1 MPHRLHALTGRIVD
15 YETHTSPSSDPNP
28 EWLQRAAEDPFR
40 LIFEHHPEP
49 MWVFDTETFA
59 FQAVNRAATE
69 LYGYSREEFLSMTL
83 LDIRPE
89 DQKAE
94 FHRYCD
100 TMRRSPIFAERGIS
114 DTWTHRKKNG
124 EILEVTIKWRPI
136 KQGNRVS
143 IVSVIHEVTDESRK
157 ASQMNIQANALSQVT
172 EAVFAV
178 DNSRNI
184 QYWNKAAEALYGYTA
199 DEVLGK
205 ALSSVIDY
213 EYLSHTDESK
223 ARESLQTR
231 GHWRGE
237 KVHRRK
243 DGRSFFVESSMNT
256 LRSDDGAVVGI
267 MAVSHDVTEQ
277 KKVRQALLETNEK
290 LAAIIEA
297 SPVAIIVSDTQGCIK
312 AWNPAATRIFG
323 WTEKEMLG
331 SSFHRLL
338 PDGLSS
344 DYCRIRDSVLKGGAF
359 SNKETRHLCHSG
371 ALIDVSVSSA
381 PLHDFN
387 DKVIGVVS
395 LITDIT
401 ARKRTENEL
410 RLAKEA
416 ADSANRT
423 KTQFVANISH
433 EIRTPLSAIL
443 GFAEMMFDAKQTVS
457 ERMNCIARIRH
468 NVKNLTALIEDLLD
482 LSKVEAGKFEIAP
495 TGFPL
500 LPELS
505 EVTTLL
511 QNQILRKGL
520 GLRILFKGPI
530 PKTITSDP
538 TRLRQILINVVGNAI
553 KFTDRGTI
561 TITTWLDEKH
571 SSDKVFLCF
580 DIQDTGPGIPTD
592 QRESIFEPFAQI
604 DSSVSRRFGGTGLG
618 LNLSRRLARILGGD
632 VILAESQPGKGS
644 LFRVLVDPGEISGVP
659 MMENVTEADLRAKQY
674 TEFQPQS
681 ASLTGMRVLLVEDGQ
696 DNRFLINHFL
706 RSSGAQV
713 DAAINGMEGA
723 ELARNKAYDLILM
736 DIQMPIL
743 DGYQTT
749 TKLRAEGVKTPIIAL
764 TAHAMKGEKQRC
776 FDVGCNAYLSK
787 PIDANT
793 LVEMV
798 SRYRNMP
805 PSVAVH

>member
-1 MPHRLHALTGRIVD
+1 MDHETQTPDALN
-15 YETHTSPSSDPNP
+15 PNS
-28 EWLQRAAEDPFR
+28 EWLRRTAGDPFR
-40 LIFEHHPEP
+40 LIFDHHPEP

-59 FQAVNRAATE
+59 FQAVNQAALE
-69 LYGYSREEFLSMTL
+69 LYGYSREEFLKMTL
-83 LDIRPE
+83 VDIRPE
-89 DQKAE
+89 DQRSE

-100 TMRRSPIFAERGIS
+100 NMRRAPIFAERGIS
-114 DTWTHRKKNG
+114 DTWVHQKKNG
-124 EILEVTIKWRPI
+124 ETFQVTIKWRPI
-136 KQGNRVS
+136 KQDNRVS
-143 IVSVIHEVTDESRK
+143 IVSVIHQVTDESRK
-157 ASQMNIQANALSQVT
+157 TTQMNLQANALSQVT

-178 DNSRNI
+178 DNSRNV
-184 QYWNKAAEALYGYTA
+184 QYWNKAAEDLYGYKA
-199 DEVLGK
+199 EEVLGQ
-205 ALSSVIDY
+205 ALSAVVDY
-213 EYLSHTDESK
+213 EFLSREDERAS
-223 ARESLQTR
+223 REALRTR

-237 KVHRRK
+237 KLHRRK
-243 DGRSFFVESSMNT
+243 DGRTLFVESSMNT

-277 KKVRQALLETNEK
+277 KKVQQALLETNEK
-290 LAAIIEA
+290 LSAIIEA
-297 SPVAIIVSDTQGCIK
+297 SPVAIIVSDTEGSIK

-323 WTEKEMLG
+323 WTEEEMLG
-331 SSFHRLL
+331 ASFHRLL
-338 PDGLSS
+338 PDGFSS
-344 DYCRIRDSVLKGGAF
+344 DYCRIRDSVLRGEAF
-359 SNKETRHLCHSG
+359 SNKETRHLCQSG

-381 PLHDFN
+381 PIHDID

-395 LITDIT
+395 LVTDIT
-401 ARKRTENEL
+401 DRKRTENEL

-495 TGFPL
+495 TAFLL

-553 KFTDRGTI
+553 KFTERGTI
-561 TITTWLDEKH
+561 TITTSLDAQH
-571 SSDKVFLCF
+571 ASGRTFLCF
-580 DIQDTGPGIPTD
+580 DIRDTGPGIPTD

-618 LNLSRRLARILGGD
+618 LNLSRRLARILGGE
-632 VILAESQPGKGS
+632 VVLAESQTGKGS
-644 LFRVLVDPGEISGVP
+644 VFRVLVDPGDITEVP
-659 MMENVTEADLRAKQY
+659 LMENVTEADLRAKQF
-674 TEFQPQS
+674 THFQTRS
-681 ASLTGMRVLLVEDGQ
+681 ASLDGMRVLLVEDGQ

-706 RSSGAQV
+706 RSSGAEV
-713 DAAINGMEGA
+713 DSAINGMEGA
-723 ELARNKAYDLILM
+723 ELARKKAYDLILM

-749 TKLRAEGVKTPIIAL
+749 TKLRAEGVDTPIIAL
-764 TAHAMKGEKQRC
+764 TAHAMKGEKQKC

-798 SRYRNMP
+798 SRYRP
-805 PSVAVH
+805 KKAVNATLH

>member
-1 MPHRLHALTGRIVD
+1 MDH
-15 YETHTSPSSDPNP
+15 ETHSTPSRDRNS
-28 EWLQRAAEDPFR
+28 EWLQRTAADPFR

-59 FQAVNRAATE
+59 FQAVNQAAIE
-69 LYGYSREEFLSMTL
+69 LYGYTREEFLKMSL
-83 LDIRPE
+83 VDIRPE
-89 DQKAE
+89 NQRTE

-100 TMRRSPIFAERGIS
+100 TMRRSPIFSERGIS
-114 DTWTHRKKNG
+114 DTWTHQKKNG
-124 EILEVTIKWRPI
+124 EIFQVTIKWRPI
-136 KQGNRVS
+136 KQADRVS
-143 IVSVIHEVTDESRK
+143 IVSVIHEVTDESLK
-157 ASQMNIQANALSQVT
+157 TTQMNLQANALSQVT

-178 DNSRNI
+178 DNSRHI
-184 QYWNKAAEALYGYTA
+184 QYWNKAAEDLYGYKA
-199 DEVLGK
+199 SEVLGK
-205 ALSSVIDY
+205 NISAVIDY
-213 EYLSHTDESK
+213 EYITQEDERG
-223 ARESLQTR
+223 ARDGLQSR

-237 KVHRRK
+237 KIHRRK
-243 DGRSFFVESSMNT
+243 DGKRFFVESSMNT
-256 LRSDDGAVVGI
+256 LKSDDGAVVGI

-277 KKVRQALLETNEK
+277 KRVQQTLVETNEK
-290 LAAIIEA
+290 LTAIIEA
-297 SPVAIIVSDTQGCIK
+297 SPVGIIVSDTNGLIK
-312 AWNPAATRIFG
+312 AWNPAAARIFG

-344 DYCRIRDSVLKGGAF
+344 DYCRIRDAVLRGEAF
-359 SNKETRHLCHSG
+359 SNKETRHLCQSG

-381 PLHDFN
+381 PLHNID
-387 DKVIGVVS
+387 DTVIGVVT
-395 LITDIT
+395 LVTDIT
-401 ARKRTENEL
+401 DRKRTENEL

-495 TGFPL
+495 TEFLL
-500 LPELS
+500 LPELA

-520 GLRILFKGPI
+520 GLKILFKGPI

-553 KFTDRGTI
+553 KFTERGTI
-561 TITTWLDEKH
+561 TLTTWFDSQH
-571 SSDKVFLCF
+571 ASGKVFFCF
-580 DIQDTGPGIPTD
+580 DIHDTGPGIATD
-592 QRESIFEPFAQI
+592 QRETIFEPFAQI

-632 VILAESQPGKGS
+632 VILAESHPGKGS
-644 LFRVLVDPGEISGVP
+644 VFRVLVDPGDITGVP
-659 MMENVTEADLRAKQY
+659 LMENLSESDLHAKQL
-674 TEFQPQS
+674 TQLHARPT
-681 ASLTGMRVLLVEDGQ
+681 SLGGMRVLLVEDGQ

-706 RSSGAQV
+706 RSSGAEV

-723 ELARNKAYDLILM
+723 ELATKNSYDLILM

-749 TKLRAEGVKTPIIAL
+749 TKLRAEGVQTPIIAL

-798 SRYRNMP
+798 SRYRPKKMA
-805 PSVAVH
+805 SATLH